1 MRYSLDSIVSN
12 TDSILTDYA
21 PSDREINLTASKNS
35 ENTMKREII
44 TIETSEPVPL
54 EDLTDYNKEAIIVK
68 RKPEPVPQRN
78 LISHNKNTSAN
89 QRTIF
94 PIHNDKNKK
103 GIIDISEPNPILRSK
118 KIETKTENIIAEK
131 PPEKN
136 YYKYSR
142 TETTR
147 NSETKKE
154 NSSITDNLGSISTLE
169 QPKKKTV
176 NSVEQKKE
184 TNPNSVEPDNNQN
197 QTFLN
202 SERKSKTK
210 QTYTGPEEPTRDY
223 RSQKLCSKNIQDQ
236 LEELAIKTNSI
247 PVPEETKTVPITN
260 EE

>member
-1 MRYSLDSIVSN
+1 MRYSLNSIVSN

-35 ENTMKREII
+35 ENTTKREII

-54 EDLTDYNKEAIIVK
+54 EDLNDYNKEEIIVK
-68 RKPEPVPQRN
+68 RKPEPVPQRDP
-78 LISHNKNTSAN
+78 ISHNKNTSAN
-89 QRTIF
+89 QRTIV
-94 PIHNDKNKK
+94 PIHDDKIKK
-103 GIIDISEPNPILRSK
+103 GITDISEPNPISRSE

-169 QPKKKTV
+169 QP
-176 NSVEQKKE
+176 
-184 TNPNSVEPDNNQN
+184 
-197 QTFLN
+197 
-202 SERKSKTK
+202 
-210 QTYTGPEEPTRDY
+210 
-223 RSQKLCSKNIQDQ
+223 
-236 LEELAIKTNSI
+236 
-247 PVPEETKTVPITN
+247 
-260 EE
+260 